1 MLVANTAYRA
11 LTKNAFSL
19 PETVAIASLLSK
31 GASPKQLR
39 QQVLDNDILQLRSRS
54 SREGALQTVLKRLKD
69 VPENY
74 VHLLVSDNLDTRRST
89 LLFLVLRENRLLREL
104 VTEVLLEK
112 RNRLD
117 TTVTAADLRGFFEV
131 KREQEPTVTQWTNS
145 TYERTMQNTVLTLVK
160 AGLLCAIQPK
170 GNYEVRFVPVPA
182 QLKQQLILDGYEAY
196 LTLMLN

>member
-1 MLVANTAYRA
+1 MLVTNTAYIA

-31 GASPKQLR
+31 GTSPKQLR
-39 QQVLDNDILQLRSRS
+39 QQVLEDDILQLRSRS
-54 SREGALQTVLKRLKD
+54 SREGALQTVLKRLKA

-74 VHLLVSDNLDTRRST
+74 VHLLASDNPDTRRST

-104 VTEVLLEK
+104 VTEVLIEK

-117 TTVTAADLRGFFEV
+117 TTITAADLRTFFEA
-131 KREQEPTVTQWTNS
+131 KREQEPTVAQWSTS
-145 TYERTMQNTVLTLVK
+145 TYERTIQNTVLTLVK
-160 AGLLCAIQPK
+160 AGLLYPIQPR
-170 GNYEVRFVPVPA
+170 GNYEVRSVPVPA
-182 QLKQQLILDGYEAY
+182 QLKQQLILDGYEPY